1 MEASST
7 GCYGRS
13 ESGQGGDAVGMSWT
27 GGRARRGGR
36 SCSRKEECKRPSVEI
51 QQERGLSPYRTHERF
66 SRKGGLYLIVE
77 GLGA

>member
-7 GCYGRS
+7 GRYGRS
-13 ESGQGGDAVGMSWT
+13 ESGQGGNAVGVSWT

-51 QQERGLSPYRTHERF
+51 QQEQGGYRRTGLMRGSPG
-66 SRKGGLYLIVE
+66 KGGCI
-77 GLGA
+77 